1 VYRNCHDS
9 LPASFGFSLLA
20 RTSSDFTEDFF
31 APIYGFMLLSFVVKF
46 MFRESVT
53 VQVLLK
59 WVNSFRLEAFILS

>member
-1 VYRNCHDS
+1 
-9 LPASFGFSLLA
+9 
-20 RTSSDFTEDFF
+20 
-31 APIYGFMLLSFVVKF
+31 MLLSFVVKF